1 MLWQKF
7 IPIVKHSLNYN
18 PYLDGLRGVAILL
31 VVLFHVW
38 PDYFSFG
45 YVGVDIFFVISGF
58 LITQIIFTKLEKN
71 SFSFKEFYRNRI
83 RRLFP
88 ALIILLITALILGYL
103 FLFPSEYAQLARHIK
118 SSALYYENFRLIE
131 EESNYWDVGAIFKPL
146 LHLWS
151 LSIEE
156 QFYIF
161 WPLLIHLLYR
171 FKKLTSLNFFIIFSI
186 LLGFSVF

>member
-1 MLWQKF
+1 MSWQKF

-88 ALIILLITALILGYL
+88 ALIILLITALFCIQA
-103 FLFPSEYAQLARHIK
+103 STSI
-118 SSALYYENFRLIE
+118 
-131 EESNYWDVGAIFKPL
+131 SNLQGI
-146 LHLWS
+146 
-151 LSIEE
+151 
-156 QFYIF
+156 
-161 WPLLIHLLYR
+161 
-171 FKKLTSLNFFIIFSI
+171 LNFQHYTVKISN
-186 LLGFSVF
+186 

>member
-18 PYLDGLRGVAILL
+18 PYLDGLRGVVILL

-71 SFSFKEFYRNRI
+71 SFPLKEFYHNRI

-103 FLFPSEYAQLARHIK
+103 FLFPDEYKQLARHVE
-118 SSALYYENFRLIE
+118 SSALYCENFKLIKE
-131 EESNYWDVGAIFKPL
+131 KSDYWDTRAIFEPL

-161 WPLLIHLLYR
+161 WPFLIYLLYR
-171 FKKLTSLNFFIIFSI
+171 FKKFIPWGEK
-186 LLGFSVF
+186 LPP